1 MIIMIHVSVALLYW
15 PDCPNPR
22 PIFATSQIEWVGLIF
37 QERFVLPKIYFKLW
51 PHHTLALMLL
61 SWAAQP
67 TNYIF
72 ERLKGELRI
81 QKGIPKMKLDFQ
93 NMNWECRSLKN
104 RKICTPNLK
113 LHNWFCIVFSVSL
126 VTSKIFG
133 KRPWTDVMNDN
144 HAMHFVDF
152 SSHWLTLHNGF
163 KPFLK
168 SMFNFYTYGFV
179 QAVLRLNGSLKT
191 WFSKKHSIVW

>member
-1 MIIMIHVSVALLYW
+1 MFQSPCCTDLTAQKAHFRQKYEFYMLSETPL
-15 PDCPNPR
+15 N
-22 PIFATSQIEWVGLIF
+22 TSWCS
-37 QERFVLPKIYFKLW
+37 PKSF
-51 PHHTLALMLL
+51 
-61 SWAAQP
+61 
-67 TNYIF
+67 
-72 ERLKGELRI
+72 
-81 QKGIPKMKLDFQ
+81 GIPKMKLDFQ
-93 NMNWECRSLKN
+93 NINWEFRSLKN

-113 LHNWFCIVFSVSL
+113 LHNWICIVFSVSL

-168 SMFNFYTYGFV
+168 SMFNFYTYAFV
-179 QAVLRLNGSLKT
+179 SSHCLYWTLD
-191 WFSKKHSIVW
+191 SKKT